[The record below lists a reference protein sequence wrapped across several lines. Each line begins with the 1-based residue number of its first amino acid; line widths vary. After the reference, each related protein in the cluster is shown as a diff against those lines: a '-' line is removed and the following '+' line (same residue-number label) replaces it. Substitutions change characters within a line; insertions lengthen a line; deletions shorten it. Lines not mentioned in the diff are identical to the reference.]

1 MPRTSAILR
10 ALLTLCVVQVATA
23 QHLTEQHIPV
33 GAYPELVGAYVMIC
47 TIVAIDPRARTITV
61 QKDGSE
67 RHYRVTD
74 DTKIWLD
81 RSRLAQPTAEGSLAD
96 VLPGLAA
103 EVRSVGPEQPDVAYW
118 VKVQIAAS
126 R

>member
-1 MPRTSAILR
+1 
-10 ALLTLCVVQVATA
+10 
-23 QHLTEQHIPV
+23 
-33 GAYPELVGAYVMIC
+33 
-47 TIVAIDPRARTITV
+47 V

>member
-1 MPRTSAILR
+1 M
-10 ALLTLCVVQVATA
+10 LCVVQVATA

-33 GAYPELVGAYVMIC
+33 GAYPELTGAYVTVC
-47 TIVAIDPRARTITV
+47 TIVAVDARARMVTV

-67 RHYRVTD
+67 RRFRVTD

-96 VLPGLAA
+96 VLPGLPA

-126 R
+126 P